1 MKWLI
6 KSREIWLILANL
18 TLLVLIAL
26 RFPDFVRPSNLAQV
40 FNDTSLLI
48 ILTLGQMVVLIS
60 RSLDLSMASNAS
72 AAWPSRC

>member
-1 MKWLI
+1 MKRLI

-18 TLLVLIAL
+18 ALLVIIAL
-26 RFPDFVRPSNLAQV
+26 RFPDFVRPGNLAQV

-60 RSLDLSMASNAS
+60 RSLDLSMA
-72 AAWPSRC
+72 